1 MKLAA
6 RRLPLAGVVASLLA
20 LAAACGGDAA
30 QPSAAPAKPAA
41 SASAAAA
48 AHVYPASVRF
58 GVSLPFSGFDAADG
72 SQIRNGVVLA
82 IDQINTAG
90 GISGKVHIEHWI
102 RDEGRIDA
110 DGDDAGQAAANMA
123 QYLPDTGLL
132 AVVGGYSS
140 GAAKSMLAADVKSAD
155 PVVIVSPSATAS
167 EITDPSPPRAAEFRP
182 KNKPYFFRTVTT
194 DGYQGPGMANFAA
207 SKGIKS
213 VYVLNEQGSVS
224 GRSAADQFA
233 KQAQAKGIKV
243 VAQHDMDPALLDY
256 SAILGDIAVNNPQG
270 IYYDGSPGPW
280 LKLIKQG
287 IHTQSPPLLM
297 AGDGIY
303 APTTPAVAGA
313 AGEGWYVSVA
323 TRYGLDQPRTANWT
337 GEYNAA
343 FHGEPT
349 SAYALTGY
357 MAVKALADAVGRI
370 MADGAPLSRENVQAY
385 LLQTKLATIQ
395 GPIVFDQ
402 NGDLTD
408 HTVSLVQIKGG
419 KFQLAELAPAS

>member
-6 RRLPLAGVVASLLA
+6 RHRPLAGIVASLLA
-20 LAAACGGDAA
+20 LAAACGGEAA
-30 QPSAAPAKPAA
+30 QPGAAPAKPAPSA
-41 SASAAAA
+41 RASAAGGG
-48 AHVYPASVRF
+48 YPAWIRL

-72 SQIRNGVVLA
+72 GQIRNGVVLG
-82 IDQINTAG
+82 IDQINAAG
-90 GISGKVHIEHWI
+90 GIAGKVRIEHWI
-102 RDEGRIDA
+102 RDEGRIDT
-110 DGDDAGQAAANMA
+110 DGDDPGRAAANMA
-123 QYLPDTGLL
+123 QYLPDSGLL

-140 GAAKSMLAADVKSAD
+140 DAAKSMLDAEIKSAD
-155 PVVIVSPSATAS
+155 PLVIVSPSATAS
-167 EITDPSPPRAAEFRP
+167 EITEPAHAAEFRP
-182 KNKPYFFRTVTT
+182 KGKPYFFRTVTT
-194 DGYQGPGMANFAA
+194 DAYQGPGMANFAA
-207 SKGIKS
+207 AKGIKS
-213 VYVLNEQGSVS
+213 VYVLNERGSIS

-243 VAQHDMDPALLDY
+243 VGRTDMDPALLDY
-256 SAILGDIAVNNPQG
+256 GAILGDIEVQNPQG
-270 IYYDGSPGPW
+270 VYYDGSPGPW

-287 IHTQSPPLLM
+287 IHTQAPPLMM

-303 APTTPAVAGA
+303 APTTPAVAGGS
-313 AGEGWYVSVA
+313 GEGWYVSVA

-337 GEYNAA
+337 AEFNAA

-357 MAVKALADAVGRI
+357 MAVKALADAIGRI
-370 MADGAPLSRENVQAY
+370 VADGAPLRRDNVQAY

-395 GPIVFDQ
+395 GPIVFDP

-419 KFQLAELAPAS
+419 RFHYADLTPAS